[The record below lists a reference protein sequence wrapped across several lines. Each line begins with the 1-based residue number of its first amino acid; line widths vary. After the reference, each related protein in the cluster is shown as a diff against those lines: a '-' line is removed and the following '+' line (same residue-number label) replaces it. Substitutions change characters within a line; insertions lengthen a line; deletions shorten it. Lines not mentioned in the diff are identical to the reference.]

1 MGAAVKARRAADGR
15 RARHQTTAAPVEWLV
30 ALVQGGTTA
39 QAGHRAAAASGTV
52 ASRSTVIA
60 RPELPPRRRRQHSM
74 RDSSRARSPIRS
86 LPPPVGLLR
95 GLAPPVS
102 GKQVSWRRESLC
114 RPRTDQLVRR
124 RLGGRRRQM
133 RPTSS
138 RGPVLRTRRTAASRS
153 SACTPE
159 SEAKVSSTFR
169 SRDQGGVRWTG
180 HVCSVRVHKGEMSA
194 SARNGRKRTNMG
206 TRSAGAGE
214 VRPGAQAHWVLRRY
228 KPELN
233 QRK

>member
-39 QAGHRAAAASGTV
+39 QAGHGAAAASGTA
-52 ASRSTVIA
+52 ASWRTVIA
-60 RPELPPRRRRQHSM
+60 RPVLPPRKRRQRST
-74 RDSSRARSPIRS
+74 RDSSHARAPIRS
-86 LPPPVGLLR
+86 LPLPLGLLR

-102 GKQVSWRRESLC
+102 GKSVRSLC

-124 RLGGRRRQM
+124 RLGGRRRRT

-153 SACTPE
+153 SAC
-159 SEAKVSSTFR
+159 V
-169 SRDQGGVRWTG
+169 RDRLRGGAEHSKHFSFTRGPGGEKHGTT
-180 HVCSVRVHKGEMSA
+180 SPKSLVRV
-194 SARNGRKRTNMG
+194 MG
-206 TRSAGAGE
+206 G
-214 VRPGAQAHWVLRRY
+214 
-228 KPELN
+228 
-233 QRK
+233 